1 MIRLLAALL
10 LALCAPAAEV
20 ELQRVRV
27 QPGDT
32 LWSLSQRYLQDPKR
46 WNEILQYNKLP
57 GDPTIALPGKTLL
70 VPKELIKEDL
80 RSAALEIVVRD
91 VLSRKKDT
99 ADWKD
104 ALVQDDLYHGD
115 SLRTL
120 SESRARVRF
129 YGGGR
134 LSVDPNSMAI
144 LKAPKKEDHDI
155 RLMSGSVHAAR
166 TRVATPSALI
176 TPKGEGSRFSARVN
190 QDLSTSVQVFEGAAE
205 VKGTGRTVEVKAG
218 DYTKVPVGEGPT
230 RPARIPNFGRLQTQV
245 AQAEAAAP
253 EPIVIV
259 RRIPRTPAA
268 PAPEEI
274 DLSNPEPGMPVAAY
288 RVQASRTQDFT
299 KPAYEKVYDVEEKV
313 DLAAAGLRGRYWV
326 RAAPIDLLGT
336 QEPFSPPRQV
346 EVLPPAR

>member
-1 MIRLLAALL
+1 MAALLAALL
-10 LALCAPAAEV
+10 FAALAPAAEV
-20 ELQRVRV
+20 ELQRVKV

-46 WNEILQYNKLP
+46 WNELLEYNSIP

-80 RSAALEIVVRD
+80 RSAELEVVVRE
-91 VLSRKKDT
+91 VLSRRKDT

-104 ALVQDDLYHGD
+104 ALVQDELFHGD
-115 SLRTL
+115 GLRTL
-120 SESRARVRF
+120 ADSRARVRF
-129 YGGGR
+129 FGGGR

-144 LKAPKKEDHDI
+144 LKAPQKEDHDI
-155 RLMSGSVHAAR
+155 RLMSGAVHAAR

-176 TPKGEGSRFSARVN
+176 APKTPDARFSARIN
-190 QDLSTSVQVFEGAAE
+190 EDLSTTVQALNGRVE
-205 VKGTGRTVEVKAG
+205 VRGSGRAVEVKAG
-218 DYTKVPVGEGPT
+218 DYTKVPVNEAPT
-230 RPARIPNFGRLQTQV
+230 RPARIPNFGRLETQV

-253 EPIVIV
+253 EPVVIV

-268 PAPEEI
+268 PTPEEF
-274 DLSNPEPGMPVAAY
+274 DLTNPEPGMPVAAY

-299 KPAYEKVYDVEEKV
+299 KPDFEKVFDAAEKV

-336 QEPFSPPRQV
+336 QEPFSPARQV